1 MLHLSIG
8 LSLILIVIQTIL
20 LALISY
26 LLLLTAAA
34 VRVGVRAA
42 VRATSHLQSK
52 REATPPTQ
60 LSCPTFLILIPA
72 HNEEKLLP
80 RLLQSVAALD
90 YPPTSYAAHVVA
102 DNCSDQTAAVARQMG
117 ATVHER
123 TDTQLRGKGPAL
135 QWLLQ
140 RIWTSRLPH
149 DAVVILDADSYVSS
163 NFLRVMAEQLAA
175 GKRVIQAYYG
185 VDAPERT
192 RNVAL
197 RYAAFAVL
205 HYLRPL
211 GRVVLGGS
219 AGLKGNGMVFAAD
232 VLRHHAWS
240 AALTE
245 DIELHMK
252 LLLSG
257 EPVSFAPQATVWAE
271 MPDSAAQAE
280 SQHARWESG
289 RLQMA
294 RHYVP
299 QLLRAA
305 WRVGRQG
312 EWRRAYLYLDAA
324 IEHTIPPLAIC
335 GTLIILSLLAGVGL
349 YFINMRWFEHS
360 ALAKALS
367 SANVLVSIALLAGLL
382 VYVFAG
388 LWLVKAPRT
397 VYRSLL
403 AAPIYIVWKSR
414 QYLSLALLL
423 AVNKQRPS
431 WTRTARNST

>member
-1 MLHLSIG
+1 MLHLSTG
-8 LSLILIVIQTIL
+8 LSLILLVAQTIL

-26 LLLLTAAA
+26 LLLLTVAA
-34 VRVGVRAA
+34 VRAA
-42 VRATSHLQSK
+42 VRATSPLQGK
-52 REATPPTQ
+52 LETILPTR
-60 LSCPTFLILIPA
+60 LPCPTFLILIPA

-80 RLLQSVAALD
+80 RLLQSVAELD
-90 YPPTSYAAHVVA
+90 YPPTAYAVHVVA
-102 DNCSDQTAAVARQMG
+102 DNCSDQTAAIARQMD

-140 RIWTSRLPH
+140 HIWTSGLPH
-149 DAVVILDADSYVSS
+149 DALVILDADSYISP
-163 NFLRVMAEQLAA
+163 NFLRVMAERLAA
-175 GKRVIQAYYG
+175 GERVIQAYYA

-211 GRVVLGGS
+211 GRLVLGGS

-232 VLRHHAWS
+232 MLHHHAWS

-252 LLLSG
+252 LLLNG
-257 EPVSFAPQATVWAE
+257 ESVSFAPQATVWAE

-312 EWRRAYLYLDAA
+312 EWRRAYLYIDAA
-324 IEHTIPPLAIC
+324 IEHIIPPLAIC

-349 YFINMRWFEHS
+349 YFINMHWFEHA
-360 ALAKALS
+360 ALANALS

-388 LWLVKAPRT
+388 LWLVKAPQS

-403 AAPIYIVWKSR
+403 AAPVYMVWKSR
-414 QYLSLALLL
+414 QYLSLALSL
-423 AVNKQRPS
+423 VVNKNKQRPS